1 MPHVD
6 WLVALNRVQRN
17 LYAGTVPADE
27 VRRRR
32 AKGKRGQAGPQAA
45 AGVEVIGRWLLYLV
59 ARACGADFVFIPTT
73 KE

>member
-1 MPHVD
+1 VSGMPHVD

-32 AKGKRGQAGPQAA
+32 AKGKRAKQARKLQRGS
-45 AGVEVIGRWLLYLV
+45 
-59 ARACGADFVFIPTT
+59 
-73 KE
+73 K